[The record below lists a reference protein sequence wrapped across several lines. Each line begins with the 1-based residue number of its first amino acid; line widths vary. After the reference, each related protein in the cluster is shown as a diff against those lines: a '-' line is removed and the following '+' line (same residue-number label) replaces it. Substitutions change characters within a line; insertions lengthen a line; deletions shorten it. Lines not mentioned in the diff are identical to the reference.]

1 MGDPVRK
8 SKKFEKPKRLWDKAR
23 IEAEKALREEYGL
36 KNAREL
42 WGMQTLLRRIR
53 REVRRLLSGKGA
65 QTEERAAKLLS
76 RAKRLFLQKQDASL
90 DDLLSLNVKDILN
103 RRLQSVVMKK
113 GFAKTMHQARQFITH
128 GHVGIAGRKVSAPS
142 YMVSF
147 DEESRVEWFKKPIL
161 IESTA
166 AVEEKAAVEA
176 AVVEEKAADEG
187 TEKVEKVEKE
197 KVESVSANG

>member
-23 IEAEKALREEYGL
+23 IEAEKSLRNEFGL

-42 WGMQTLLRRIR
+42 WGMTTLLRRIR
-53 REVRRLLSGKGA
+53 REARRLLSGKGA
-65 QTEERAAKLLS
+65 QTEDRAKKLLS
-76 RAKRLFLQKQDASL
+76 RVTRLFLQKPEASL

-103 RRLQSVVMKK
+103 RRLQSVVVRK

-128 GHVGIAGRKVSAPS
+128 GHVAIAGHKVSAPS
-142 YMVSF
+142 YLVSF
-147 DEESRVEWFKKPIL
+147 DEESRVEWFKKP
-161 IESTA
+161 
-166 AVEEKAAVEA
+166 VFVEA
-176 AVVEEKAADEG
+176 APPAVETAVETPGKTEGAAEEPK
-187 TEKVEKVEKE
+187 TVE

>member
-23 IEAEKALREEYGL
+23 IEAEKSLRNEFGL

-42 WGMQTLLRRIR
+42 WRVQTLLRRIR
-53 REVRRLLSGKGA
+53 REARRLLSGKGA
-65 QTEERAAKLLS
+65 QTEERAKKLLA
-76 RAKRLFLQKQDASL
+76 RVTRLFLQKPEASL

-103 RRLQSVVMKK
+103 RRLQSVVVRK

-128 GHVGIAGRKVSAPS
+128 GHVAIAGRKVSAPS
-142 YMVSF
+142 YLVSF
-147 DEESRVEWFKKPIL
+147 DEESGVEWFKKPI
-161 IESTA
+161 IVESKP
-166 AVEEKAAVEA
+166 AVEEPAVPAVEA
-176 AVVEEKAADEG
+176 AGEPAKAAEAKP
-187 TEKVEKVEKE
+187 EQKE

>member
-23 IEAEKALREEYGL
+23 IEAEKSLRNEFGL

-42 WGMQTLLRRIR
+42 WRVQTLLRRIR
-53 REVRRLLSGKGA
+53 REARRLLSGKGA
-65 QTEERAAKLLS
+65 QTEERAKKLLA
-76 RAKRLFLQKQDASL
+76 RVTRLFLQKSEASL

-103 RRLQSVVMKK
+103 RRLQSVVVRK

-128 GHVGIAGRKVSAPS
+128 GHVAIAGRKVSAPS
-142 YMVSF
+142 YLVSF
-147 DEESRVEWFKKPIL
+147 DEESGVDWFKKPVMVESPPPVAEPT
-161 IESTA
+161 IEPTA
-166 AVEEKAAVEA
+166 EAPVKAEA
-176 AVVEEKAADEG
+176 KGGEQQ
-187 TEKVEKVEKE
+187 E

>member
-23 IEAEKALREEYGL
+23 IEAEKSLRNEFGL

-42 WGMQTLLRRIR
+42 WRVQTLLRRIR
-53 REVRRLLSGKGA
+53 REARRLLSGKGA
-65 QTEERAAKLLS
+65 QTEERAKKLLA
-76 RAKRLFLQKQDASL
+76 RVTRLFLQKPEASL

-103 RRLQSVVMKK
+103 RRLQSVVVRK

-128 GHVGIAGRKVSAPS
+128 GHVAIAGRKVSAPS
-142 YMVSF
+142 YLVSF
-147 DEESRVEWFKKPIL
+147 DEESGVDWFKKPVMV
-161 IESTA
+161 ESTPPVA
-166 AVEEKAAVEA
+166 EPTIEPTAEAPVKAEA
-176 AVVEEKAADEG
+176 KGGEQQ
-187 TEKVEKVEKE
+187 E

>member
-23 IEAEKALREEYGL
+23 IEAEKSLRNEFGL

-42 WGMQTLLRRIR
+42 WRMQTLLRRIR
-53 REVRRLLSGKGA
+53 RETRRLLSGKGA
-65 QTEERAAKLLS
+65 QTEERAKKLLA
-76 RAKRLFLQKQDASL
+76 RVTRLFLQKSEASL

-103 RRLQSVVMKK
+103 RRLQSVVVRK

-128 GHVGIAGRKVSAPS
+128 GHVAIAGRKVSAPS
-142 YMVSF
+142 YLVSF
-147 DEESRVEWFKKPIL
+147 DEESGVDWFKKPVMV
-161 IESTA
+161 ESTPPVA
-166 AVEEKAAVEA
+166 EPTIEPTAEAPVKAEA
-176 AVVEEKAADEG
+176 KGGEQQ
-187 TEKVEKVEKE
+187 E